1 MRILHIADVSIHQV
15 IGGAERVL
23 YEQAVGLRKRGMEVY
38 ILTRL
43 LPEHGG
49 ETVADIHGVREW
61 RYVVHTDNALF
72 FLLSTRFNGGR
83 LFRELRQT
91 RTFDIINAH
100 QPFSAWAALRN
111 GRAGTPFVYTCHSLS
126 FEEYLSRR
134 RTAGAPSWTAWPQL
148 MIRKAIERGVLAWA
162 DKIVVLSDF
171 TREKLRKT
179 YGLGDDRM
187 VIIPGGVDL
196 KRFSPAATPS
206 RMAIRRR
213 LGLPTDGLVL
223 LTVRNLVPRMGLENL
238 LTAMKAV
245 AAAIPESTLVIG
257 GSGPLREMLTRKRDE
272 LGLSRRVVF
281 PGFIPEDDLPDYY
294 LAADLFVLPT
304 VELEGFGL
312 VTLEA
317 LASGT
322 PVLGTPVGGTREIL
336 SALGG
341 DWLFRDTSPATM
353 AELIITKTR
362 KLSTH
367 PDHGEAIRRRCR
379 EFVERNYSWEK
390 NVATLAG
397 LFTELLVSKG
407 RRRNG

>member
-23 YEQAVGLRKRGMEVY
+23 YEQAVGLRKQGHEVH

-49 ETVADIHGVREW
+49 ETVADIQGIREW

-72 FLLSTRFNGGR
+72 FLLSTRTNGGR
-83 LFRELRQT
+83 LYGELRKT
-91 RTFDIINAH
+91 HHFDIINAH
-100 QPFSAWAALRN
+100 QPFSAWAALRE
-111 GRAGTPFVYTCHSLS
+111 GRGGTPFVYTCHSLS

-134 RTAGAPSWTAWPQL
+134 RAVGASPWTAWPQV
-148 MIRKAIERGVLAWA
+148 MIRKVIERGVLSSA
-162 DKIVVLSDF
+162 DKIVVLSAF
-171 TREKLRKT
+171 TREKLQNT
-179 YGLGDDRM
+179 YGLRDDHI
-187 VIIPGGVDL
+187 VVIPGGVDL
-196 KRFSPAATPS
+196 ERFHPAEPP
-206 RMAIRRR
+206 RRGAIRRR
-213 LGLPTDGLVL
+213 LGIPAEGPVL

-238 LTAMKAV
+238 LTAMKEI
-245 AAAIPESTLVIG
+245 AAAVPQSTLVIG
-257 GSGPLREMLTRKRDE
+257 GAGPLRETLTKRRDD
-272 LGLSRRVVF
+272 LGLHGCVIF

-294 LAADLFVLPT
+294 RAADLFVLPT

-341 DWLFRDTSPATM
+341 DWLFRDTSPAAL
-353 AELIITKTR
+353 AELIIPKVR
-362 KLSTH
+362 KLTAH
-367 PDHGEAIRRRCR
+367 PDHGEAIRCRCR
-379 EFVERNYSWEK
+379 EFVESNYSWEK
-390 NVATLAG
+390 NVATLAC
-397 LFTELLVSKG
+397 LFTKLLDTKG
-407 RRRNG
+407 RMRNG